1 MLRHSDLSQQQI
13 IQLIRSGEISLAGN
27 GSLKVYGKLNCG
39 SGKRM
44 KKENRVFFK
53 NETEA
58 LDSGF
63 RPCGHC
69 MRDRYAAW
77 KRST

>member
-1 MLRHSDLSQQQI
+1 MLRHPDLSQQQI
-13 IQLIRSGEISLAGN
+13 IQLIRSGEVSLAGN
-27 GSLKVYGKLNCG
+27 SSLKVYGKLNCG
-39 SGKRM
+39 SGKRR

-69 MRDRYAAW
+69 MRDRYAIW